1 MDYHDVEAALEAA
14 TFNYGQ
20 NRDVEAFEE
29 GLRTQ
34 GHHGPSEAVEMSL
47 DAALRNYG
55 ESVDIAV
62 LAENL
67 EQGGWR

>member
-1 MDYHDVEAALEAA
+1 MDYHDVE
-14 TFNYGQ
+14 
-20 NRDVEAFEE
+20 
-29 GLRTQ
+29 
-34 GHHGPSEAVEMSL
+34 
-47 DAALRNYG
+47 AALRNYG